1 VSSVD
6 YRCCD
11 VCGCKVFYDAYLN
24 YDEVDGVDPEW
35 VVKMA
40 GEISD
45 VCEYRLES
53 LGDWAVLCH
62 ECAKTH
68 RTMIIS
74 RSKIKRSKK
83 LLDAF
88 QHMEEIWEAYV
99 NMSRENSKAED

>member
-40 GEISD
+40 REI
-45 VCEYRLES
+45 
-53 LGDWAVLCH
+53 GDWAVLCH
-62 ECAKTH
+62 KCAKTH
-68 RTMIIS
+68 RTMIVP
-74 RSKIKRSKK
+74 RSKTEMMNELSDT
-83 LLDAF
+83 L
-88 QHMEEIWEAYV
+88 QHMEEIWQAYV
-99 NMSRENSKAED
+99 NMSRKNSKAED